1 VIRHDRGS
9 VLPIV
14 VALIG
19 VTSLLLMGVSHVA
32 TGLVQRQRAQTAADA
47 LALAIAQQHEP
58 SVVVN
63 SFDIEW
69 YSVTSKDDVVLVDV
83 VRSGVEASAT
93 AIIHPPTLETDQ

>member
-1 VIRHDRGS
+1 MRHDRGS

-69 YSVTSKDDVVLVDV
+69 YSVTSEDDVVLVNV
-83 VRSGVEASAT
+83 IRSGVEASAT